1 MEIEKIEGEQ
11 QPVQVASELNDRLGG
26 PMTDFD
32 YVMEGL
38 GELARLTGP
47 NDAAQYALAALDMKK
62 RMDLYRSALLG
73 IITFYPAEEKAG
85 FLARKAFLDDVQDA

>member
-1 MEIEKIEGEQ
+1 MDNQEKDEK
-11 QPVQVASELNDRLGG
+11 PVQVASELNDRLGG

-47 NDAAQYALAALDMKK
+47 NDAAQYALAALGMKK
-62 RMDLYRSALLG
+62 QMDRYREALKTISILRDS
-73 IITFYPAEEKAG
+73 EESRIAY
-85 FLARKAFLDDVQDA
+85 FALTQDA

>member
-1 MEIEKIEGEQ
+1 MVEVSGNSGEL
-11 QPVQVASELNDRLGG
+11 PDEAASGLSDGLGG

-62 RMDLYRSALLG
+62 QLDRYREALEKINKLEFRMGWHSEAMAITKKAL
-73 IITFYPAEEKAG
+73 K
-85 FLARKAFLDDVQDA
+85 DA

>member
-1 MEIEKIEGEQ
+1 MVEVSGNPGEL
-11 QPVQVASELNDRLGG
+11 PAAAASELSDGLGG
-26 PMTDFD
+26 PITDFD

-62 RMDLYRSALLG
+62 EIDRYREALGTIACLRFKMG
-73 IITFYPAEEKAG
+73 WFDEAKRI
-85 FLARKAFLDDVQDA
+85 ARAALDA